1 MCAVG
6 PAARPS
12 SGGCPRRAAPPRS
25 NAAAGSRALEAKKAR
40 GAAPP
45 ARGVTASAAGFC
57 ATKRK
62 ICNGVQVEM
71 EVIAPVGLAA
81 VEVVSSVP
89 TQKRARSSAEAG
101 GDPALDRLHKR
112 MALELEALRELVKKA
127 ELISQAPARK
137 GGAPPAAGETPSAKK
152 RKVSPLPEQNQKQ
165 SKAPPRMSADERKQ
179 LAGRMALLVTVP
191 DDIMEFLQKQLGGGA
206 DEIEIDFH
214 SAEDSVLFELQARL
228 DKLAAEERRG
238 SDAVAPK
245 EEQEF
250 LQKQLGGGADE
261 IEIDFHSAEDSV
273 LFELQARL
281 DKLAAE
287 ERRGS
292 DAVAPKEEQ
301 DSVAIMEIDS
311 KEQDE
316 EDIDICGASDSDSD
330 SSSSSSS
337 SDFDGSSSS
346 SDSSGSSSSSDSSSE
361 SDSDEVV
368 NGPAPPVVL
377 PDQNAAS
384 SQPPPEPAAALPPEG
399 PHPQPPS
406 PQASEVAQS
415 ADAGPKNK
423 IQDTPRAAPKVVSIT
438 GALYKAKT
446 RRQLLEMEKA
456 VVPDESIHERDL
468 RRLCIAEYGGPGI
481 MRQLGLYLKADA

>member
-1 MCAVG
+1 
-6 PAARPS
+6 
-12 SGGCPRRAAPPRS
+12 
-25 NAAAGSRALEAKKAR
+25 
-40 GAAPP
+40 
-45 ARGVTASAAGFC
+45 
-57 ATKRK
+57 
-62 ICNGVQVEM
+62 M

-214 SAEDSVLFELQARL
+214 SVEDSGVLFELQARL

-238 SDAVAPK
+238 SDVVAPK
-245 EEQEF
+245 EEQ
-250 LQKQLGGGADE
+250 
-261 IEIDFHSAEDSV
+261 
-273 LFELQARL
+273 
-281 DKLAAE
+281 
-287 ERRGS
+287 
-292 DAVAPKEEQ
+292 
-301 DSVAIMEIDS
+301 VAIMEIDS
-311 KEQDE
+311 KAQMESNLAANEIRSDAVPEQDE

-377 PDQNAAS
+377 PGQNAAS
-384 SQPPPEPAAALPPEG
+384 SQPPPEPAATLPPEG

-468 RRLCIAEYGGPGI
+468 RHLCIAEYGGPGI